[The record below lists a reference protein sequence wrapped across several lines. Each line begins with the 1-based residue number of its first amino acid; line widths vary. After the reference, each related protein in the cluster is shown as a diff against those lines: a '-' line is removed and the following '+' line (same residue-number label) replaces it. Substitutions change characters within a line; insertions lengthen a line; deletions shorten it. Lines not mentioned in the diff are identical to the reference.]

1 MLLLLCTNGTKMPA
15 CHTGLYVFAVSS
27 TKCFGNRLFTLF
39 IRSPIDFFLPFYFEI
54 THGYRLIVVLYF
66 STHRRPYC
74 YEFFIDGRVKR
85 LAGGFV
91 VCYWPF
97 SSWAKKWMDG
107 VGRLSSGMVS
117 SSSLL
122 LTLLLFMFSLSG
134 KTFPPSYMICSL
146 RGGRYGVSDEMRER
160 NNGAAGLP
168 FALLA
173 KRDGEQRPGGLDCDA
188 GLN

>member
-1 MLLLLCTNGTKMPA
+1 
-15 CHTGLYVFAVSS
+15 
-27 TKCFGNRLFTLF
+27 
-39 IRSPIDFFLPFYFEI
+39 
-54 THGYRLIVVLYF
+54 
-66 STHRRPYC
+66 
-74 YEFFIDGRVKR
+74 
-85 LAGGFV
+85 
-91 VCYWPF
+91 
-97 SSWAKKWMDG
+97 MDG
-107 VGRLSSGMVS
+107 VGRLSSGMV

-134 KTFPPSYMICSL
+134 KTFPLSYMICSL

-160 NNGAAGLP
+160 NNGAAGPP